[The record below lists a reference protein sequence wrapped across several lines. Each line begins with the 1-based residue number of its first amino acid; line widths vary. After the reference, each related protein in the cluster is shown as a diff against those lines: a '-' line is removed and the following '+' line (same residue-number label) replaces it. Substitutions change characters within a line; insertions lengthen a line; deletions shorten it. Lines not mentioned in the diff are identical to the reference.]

1 MLSLTG
7 VLVVVVGGGLGRL
20 VVTAEELPLAG
31 RTRLGRRISA
41 AQSRVQC
48 HCADWR
54 AVPMQVVLSGQLQIF
69 NTGSKMR
76 VPGQLCRTHQS

>member
-1 MLSLTG
+1 M
-7 VLVVVVGGGLGRL
+7 VVVGGGLGRL
-20 VVTAEELPLAG
+20 VATAEELPLAG

-41 AQSRVQC
+41 AQVRVQWTS
-48 HCADWR
+48 ADWR

-76 VPGQLCRTHQS
+76 VPGQFCRTHQS